1 MKTVQKVLKRDVLMV
16 TGSLQLC
23 RGQGAGSEAA
33 IHAVYEMSNKESTEA
48 VLMVDASNAF
58 IAKNQGRGEGR
69 AFLHNVKILC
79 SSILTYISNY
89 Y

>member
-1 MKTVQKVLKRDVLMV
+1 MKTVQKVLKRDALKV

-33 IHAVYEMSNKESTEA
+33 IHAIYKMSNKESTEA

-58 IAKNQGRGEGR
+58 ISKNWGRGGGEG
-69 AFLHNVKILC
+69 I
-79 SSILTYISNY
+79 SS
-89 Y
+89 